1 MDFNKNLFF
10 RINKLTCQFEDRNL
24 EAEYQDFRW
33 EKIRNYVRNLLIIS
47 QTFNFLINMDDIRLL
62 GPNPVYISYH
72 LLGFAVWIFWMF
84 FLSDNNKKK
93 WHQIYLT
100 ISIIGFMNVGCWSF
114 YFIDPLAFPVKGAVL
129 PIIMI
134 LWLYVWPY
142 FFLNSMIVTITTTIP
157 FCFLLLNQVEIAVSS
172 NLPIPPG
179 SMTPDQIPYLFMIP
193 FIFLTTV
200 KWSTEKG
207 ARIDF
212 VKTKKLEANHKLMN
226 ETLQRYFGQTL
237 TEKILKNDGVLLGEN
252 SRVTISFTDI
262 TSYSTIIEHMSPETA
277 VKFLNEY
284 FTAMHDVIEEH
295 DGHIVSY
302 IGDSVMVVYGAPKKV
317 EDHELLAVKSAIGMR
332 DRLNEMNNM
341 WDETEFSRYWKNNGI
356 EKIKARTGIHTGSV
370 IAGNIGSERM
380 LQYSTIGDV
389 VNVAARLEQANKEFD
404 SEILIS
410 QEIHTTLT
418 KDLNSLCDFKQE
430 INLKGRD
437 TLTKV
442 YSL

>member
-1 MDFNKNLFF
+1 M
-10 RINKLTCQFEDRNL
+10 
-24 EAEYQDFRW
+24 
-33 EKIRNYVRNLLIIS
+33 V
-47 QTFNFLINMDDIRLL
+47 
-62 GPNPVYISYH
+62 
-72 LLGFAVWIFWMF
+72 
-84 FLSDNNKKK
+84 
-93 WHQIYLT
+93 
-100 ISIIGFMNVGCWSF
+100 
-114 YFIDPLAFPVKGAVL
+114 
-129 PIIMI
+129 
-134 LWLYVWPY
+134 
-142 FFLNSMIVTITTTIP
+142 VTITTTIP
-157 FCFLLLNQVEIAVSS
+157 FCFLVLEQ
-172 NLPIPPG
+172 G
-179 SMTPDQIPYLFMIP
+179 SMTPDQIPYLYVIP
-193 FIFLTTV
+193 FIFLSTV
-200 KWSTEKG
+200 KWSKEKG
-207 ARIDF
+207 ERIDF
-212 VKTKKLEANHKLMN
+212 VKTKKLEATHKLMN

-237 TEKILKNDGVLLGEN
+237 TEKILKDDGVLSGEN

-284 FTAMHDVIEEH
+284 FTAMHDVIEKY

-317 EDHELLAVKSAIGMR
+317 EDHELLAVKSALGMR
-332 DRLNEMNNM
+332 DRLNEMNNK

-356 EKIKARTGIHTGSV
+356 DKIKARTGIHTGSV

-404 SEILIS
+404 TEILIS